1 MSLSSYLLH
10 VANSVFL
17 EKSTTK
23 ALRPP
28 KHVLIYFF
36 KIVKGRG
43 GGGGGNHLQ
52 LLKNSVGIYHSRRL
66 KSNLKVV

>member
-1 MSLSSYLLH
+1 MY

-36 KIVKGRG
+36 KIVKGG
-43 GGGGGNHLQ
+43 GKHLQ
-52 LLKNSVGIYHSRRL
+52 LLKNSVGIYR
-66 KSNLKVV
+66 

>member
-10 VANSVFL
+10 VVNSVFL

-43 GGGGGNHLQ
+43 GGGNHLQ